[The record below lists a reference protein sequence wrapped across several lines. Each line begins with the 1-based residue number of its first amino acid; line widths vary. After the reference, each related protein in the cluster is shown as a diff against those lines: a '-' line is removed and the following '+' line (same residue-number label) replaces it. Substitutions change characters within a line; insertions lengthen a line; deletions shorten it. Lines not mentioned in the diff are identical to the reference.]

1 MELINGALVF
11 QKGDEFNIRLP
22 SPINKNL
29 KVKAVPGKR
38 DNDFCYDCC
47 FFSVC
52 RQYKGISPLG
62 VHCYTTIFELS
73 ED

>member
-1 MELINGALVF
+1 
-11 QKGDEFNIRLP
+11 
-22 SPINKNL
+22 
-29 KVKAVPGKR
+29 
-38 DNDFCYDCC
+38 
-47 FFSVC
+47 VC

>member
-11 QKGDEFNIRLP
+11 QKGDELNIRLP
-22 SPINKNL
+22 SPINENL

-38 DNDFCYDCC
+38 DNDICYDCC

-52 RQYKGISPLG
+52 RQ
-62 VHCYTTIFELS
+62 
-73 ED
+73 

>member
-11 QKGDEFNIRLP
+11 QKDDELNIRLP

-52 RQYKGISPLG
+52 R
-62 VHCYTTIFELS
+62 
-73 ED
+73 